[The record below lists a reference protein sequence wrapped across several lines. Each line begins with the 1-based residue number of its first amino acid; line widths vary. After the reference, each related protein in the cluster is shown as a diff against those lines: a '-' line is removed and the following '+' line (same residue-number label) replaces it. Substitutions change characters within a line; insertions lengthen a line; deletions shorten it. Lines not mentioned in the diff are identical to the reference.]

1 MLENMNSYLRKKL
14 YKYKQNKYLRFVYF
28 YSKNFFK
35 LIFSPWFWK
44 DYFKYKK
51 ENKRFKIPFI
61 ELWPITCDKTEY
73 TNFDGH
79 YTYFPAWAI
88 RKVLEIKKNKNID
101 KHIDF
106 SSSLHF
112 CSNLSSF
119 LPVEFY
125 DYRPA
130 KLTLSGLKSEHADLT
145 DLKIFDDNSI
155 QSLSCMHVVEHIGLG
170 RYGDSVDSEGDI
182 KAINELKRVCAVGG
196 SILFVVPV
204 GKERIQFNAHRI
216 YSFDTVV
223 NLFGE
228 NFELKEF
235 TLITDKNDFV
245 EKINTE
251 ECGEL
256 VEKQSYGCGCFWF
269 IKKPI
274 KVNG

>member
-51 ENKRFKIPFI
+51 ENKRFKLSFFDIF
-61 ELWPITCDKTEY
+61 PILNEKTKN
-73 TNFDGH
+73 TGFDSH
-79 YTYFPAWAI
+79 YIYHPAWAI

-145 DLKIFDDNSI
+145 DLKNFDENSI

-245 EKINTE
+245 EKVNAE
-251 ECGEL
+251 EAGDL

-269 IKKPI
+269 IKR
-274 KVNG
+274 

>member
-1 MLENMNSYLRKKL
+1 MNNYLRKKL
-14 YKYKQNKYLRFVYF
+14 YKYKQNKYLRFVY
-28 YSKNFFK
+28 YSFKNILK
-35 LIFSPWFWK
+35 TIFDIWFWR

-88 RKVLEIKKNKNID
+88 RKVLNIKKEKNID

-112 CSNLSSF
+112 CANLSAY

-130 KLTLSGLKSEHADLT
+130 KLSLSNLKSEHADLT
-145 DLKIFDDNSI
+145 DLKNFKDNSVE
-155 QSLSCMHVVEHIGLG
+155 SLSCMHVVEHIGLG
-170 RYGDSVDSEGDI
+170 RYGDPIDSEGDI
-182 KAINELKRVCAVGG
+182 KAINELKRVCSIGG
-196 SILFVVPV
+196 DILFVVPV

-216 YSFDTVV
+216 YAFNTII
-223 NLFGE
+223 NLFGPG
-228 NFELKEF
+228 FTLKEF
-235 TLITDKNDFV
+235 SLVTDNNDFS
-245 EKINTE
+245 ENINLE
-251 ECGEL
+251 QVKDL
-256 VEKQSYGCGCFWF
+256 VERQNYGCGCFWF
-269 IKKPI
+269 IKK
-274 KVNG
+274 V

>member
-1 MLENMNSYLRKKL
+1 MSSYLRKKL
-14 YKYKQNKYLRFVYF
+14 YKYKQNKYLRFVY
-28 YSKNFFK
+28 YSFKNILK
-35 LIFSPWFWK
+35 TIFDAWFWR

-88 RKVLEIKKNKNID
+88 RKVLEIKNNKNIQ
-101 KHIDF
+101 KHVDF

-112 CSNLSSF
+112 CSNLSAF

-130 KLTLSGLKSEHADLT
+130 KLALSDLKSEHADLT

-170 RYGDSVDSEGDI
+170 RYGDLIDPEGDI

-196 SILFVVPV
+196 SILFVVPA

-216 YSFDTVV
+216 YSFDTVI

-251 ECGEL
+251 EAKNL
-256 VEKQSYGCGCFWF
+256 TEKQSYGCGCFWF
-269 IKKPI
+269 IKRYEK
-274 KVNG
+274 

>member
-1 MLENMNSYLRKKL
+1 MNNYLRKKL
-14 YKYKQNKYLRFVYF
+14 YKYKHNKYLRFVY
-28 YSKNFFK
+28 YSFKNILK
-35 LIFSPWFWK
+35 TIFDIWFWR

-73 TNFDGH
+73 TNFDSH
-79 YTYFPAWAI
+79 YTYHPAWAA
-88 RKVLEIKKNKNID
+88 RKVKLIKENQNIE

-106 SSSLHF
+106 SSTLNF
-112 CSNLSSF
+112 CAILSTF
-119 LPVEFY
+119 IPVEFY

-130 KLTLSGLKSEHADLT
+130 KLSLSNLKSSHADLT
-145 DLKIFDDNSI
+145 NLENFKDNSI
-155 QSLSCMHVVEHIGLG
+155 ISLSCMHTIEHVGLG
-170 RYGDSVDSEGDI
+170 RYGDPVDVEGDI
-182 KAINELKRVCAVGG
+182 KAINELKRVCAIGG